1 MGGGGGVSVD
11 GWMEVGGWG
20 WGVSVGRWVRNR
32 EG

>member
-1 MGGGGGVSVD
+1 MGGVGGVSVD
-11 GWMEVGGWG
+11 GWMVVDG

>member
-1 MGGGGGVSVD
+1 VD